1 MGEPLRL
8 SDDDRIIDVYRLIAA
23 IKGERFAG
31 VPLVEPLRTRLLELI
46 SHLAGRVPLSVGA
59 LTRYVPPLL
68 RGLADERERFDH
80 DLRQFALRLVQSP
93 ATGLTGADP
102 IRRGQ
107 EEDDTELDLDEDE
120 RLEKRTERRWLI
132 AAAVSTLTAILLGVL
147 VWGARLPRF
156 EDSTAPRTT
165 AEIVL
170 PAPAPEAMPVA
181 KSPAPIAPRAERSLR
196 VLSDEERRRLLAA
209 AAGPALSAREQ
220 AGLDPAMLWLGA
232 AVDQAS
238 WPRDYPL
245 PLHEIDFV
253 EELLGIGPARP
264 GSPDDPQVARARI
277 FARQVAEAAGKS
289 ATARLSENLVN
300 PPDVPAGP
308 AADVVFGRS
317 FERPWEMGELARFT
331 RATHPGPAFASASDE
346 LIARAWVIGSW
357 KVERDLALVG
367 APWSPKADAAP
378 LDLNRK
384 TNGVVAGLLLLLS
397 LALLRRL
404 LRKAPLDLALLR
416 AKDSVLKLVLHKH
429 APMPVLDSNWL
440 RAWRNTLSRPVPS
453 DPVISIEDSVAATA
467 AANGFAELRYK
478 LRRSVPAFTVAIER
492 TGPRDIFAKWWVRV
506 FNEIRRVGV
515 PLDVTTYRHALA
527 NARVLIGLGG
537 AQIKMPEIV
546 SAERLIVIGKLGNG
560 GAKDAPFAEP
570 SLIIPAGRGGDPEPA
585 SLGRMGTAIQ
595 KLCDEIPPTPGSASL
610 IFDDHR
616 NWLDETGLDEV
627 EWRRL
632 RGALVLQLGA
642 EGFRWLAGCALL
654 PILEEK
660 FLWHVAAALSIDSD
674 AVATRQTACRLV
686 ALPWLRSGRL
696 PQWMRVRLRAEL
708 SERDCVALQAMLAE
722 QLNRGSASLGGRDD
736 QVAIARNEVAIDLR
750 DDRLLAQFSFA
761 RGGLLTPMML
771 SSRLRAWL
779 LPAAWRRLGSAR
791 AVVALIPLGLA
802 AAAFLLIPPLP
813 AKVGSAFEDCVRSAG
828 LVMGFVV
835 IFAAVLGLYLT
846 ELRGDWWRIRGYGIL
861 ELAESCLD
869 KKLYSGLRLRLQL
882 EDERSGVADA
892 PARNTT
898 WVAELSALRDRE
910 LSAGARGLTW
920 LALVTSACLGCY
932 MVSLRV
938 AAERQ
943 ELARVDRRIIQVR
956 REIRDLQTEL
966 GTRGRMAQ
974 LEAWNVEVLGL
985 APPSS
990 WQFLPGPRA
999 LNRLYG
1005 AQGSSRASRE
1015 DRPVPSDT
1023 RPGTTEDRGPP

>member
-1 MGEPLRL
+1 MREPLRL

-23 IKGERFAG
+23 TKGERFAG
-31 VPLVEPLRTRLLELI
+31 VRLVEPLRTRLLELI
-46 SHLAGRVPLSVGA
+46 SHLAGRAPLSVGA

-68 RGLADERERFDH
+68 RGLADERERFDR

-93 ATGLTGADP
+93 ATGSPATDP
-102 IRRGQ
+102 IRRGL
-107 EEDDTELDLDEDE
+107 EEGDSEPDLEEEE

-132 AAAVSTLTAILLGVL
+132 AAGISTLTAILLAVL
-147 VWGARLPRF
+147 VWGAGPRQS
-156 EDSTAPRTT
+156 EDAAAPRTT
-165 AEIVL
+165 AQIVL
-170 PAPAPEAMPVA
+170 PAPAPEATPVA
-181 KSPAPIAPRAERSLR
+181 KSPAAFAPRVERSLR
-196 VLSDEERRRLLAA
+196 VLSDEERRGLLAA

-220 AGLDPAMLWLGA
+220 AGRDPSLAWLGA

-253 EELLGIGPARP
+253 EELLGIGPARE
-264 GSPDDPQVARARI
+264 GSPDEPQVARARS
-277 FARQVAEAAGKS
+277 FARQVADSASKS
-289 ATARLSENLVN
+289 VTARLSRNLVN
-300 PPDVPAGP
+300 PPNVPAGP

-331 RATHPGPAFASASDE
+331 RATHSGADVASASDE

-357 KVERDLALVG
+357 KVERELALIG
-367 APWSPKADAAP
+367 APWSPKADATP
-378 LDLNRK
+378 PDLNRK
-384 TNGVVAGLLLLLS
+384 TNGVLAGLLLLLS

-416 AKDSVLKLVLHKH
+416 AKESVLKLVLHEH
-429 APMPVLDSNWL
+429 TPMPVLDSNWL
-440 RAWRNTLSRPVPS
+440 RAWRNVLSRPVPS

-515 PLDVTTYRHALA
+515 PLDVTTYRHSLA
-527 NARVLIGLGG
+527 NARALIGLGG
-537 AQIKMPEIV
+537 ERIKMPEIV
-546 SAERLIVIGKLGNG
+546 SAERLIVIGRLGNG
-560 GAKDAPFAEP
+560 TRKDAPLAAP
-570 SLIIPAGRGGDPEPA
+570 SLIIPAGRGGEADPA
-585 SLGRMGTAIQ
+585 SLGRMGAAIQ
-595 KLCDEIPPTPGSASL
+595 QLCDEIPPTPASASL

-660 FLWHVAAALSIDSD
+660 FLWHVAAALHIDSD
-674 AVATRQTACRLV
+674 SAATRQTACRLV

-708 SERDCVALQAMLAE
+708 SERDCIALQAMLAE
-722 QLNRGSASLGGRDD
+722 QLDRGQASLGGRDD
-736 QVAIARNEVAIDLR
+736 QVAIARKEEAIDLR

-779 LPAAWRRLGSAR
+779 LPAAWRRLASAR
-791 AVVALIPLGLA
+791 AVIALVPFGLA
-802 AAAFLLIPPLP
+802 VAAFLFIPPLP
-813 AKVGSAFEDCVRSAG
+813 AKIGSAVEDYARSAG
-828 LVMGFVV
+828 LVTGFVI
-835 IFAAVLGLYLT
+835 IFAAILGLYLT
-846 ELRGDWWRIRGYGIL
+846 ELRGDWWRIRGYGIF

-882 EDERSGVADA
+882 EDERSGVADT

-898 WVAELSALRDRE
+898 WVAELNALRERE

-943 ELARVDRRIIQVR
+943 ELMRVERRIIDVR

-974 LEAWNVEVLGL
+974 LEAWNAEVLAL

-1005 AQGSSRASRE
+1005 AQGSSRTGE
-1015 DRPVPSDT
+1015 DRPVPSGT
-1023 RPGTTEDRGPP
+1023 RPAPPQDRGPP